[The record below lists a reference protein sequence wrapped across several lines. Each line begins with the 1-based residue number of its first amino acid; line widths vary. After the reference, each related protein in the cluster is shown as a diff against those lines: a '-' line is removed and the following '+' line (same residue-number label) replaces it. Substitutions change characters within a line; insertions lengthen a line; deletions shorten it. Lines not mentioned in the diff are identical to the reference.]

1 MLLKTKATTNEA
13 MNINNSSTATV
24 IHCVPMILLDF
35 VYWSEAWEATAG
47 WGVALPWILPL
58 PTMTDVAYF

>member
-13 MNINNSSTATV
+13 MSINNSSRATV

-35 VYWSEAWEATAG
+35 VYWREAWEAMAG
-47 WGVALPWILPL
+47 WHYPGYFLYLP
-58 PTMTDVAYF
+58 